1 MLLGYYSHLLQKR
14 WEFLYPSQTRKGT
27 EKQQS
32 PPRLSVSFSSAVTD
46 ERHNV
51 FSEIKNT
58 APTFSLGAMKGVRSY
73 LPKNQPELKLISL
86 EDVAV
91 EPVRWLWYPY
101 IPLGKLSIIHGDP
114 AEGKTTLALWIAA
127 ACSRGLALP
136 GGETGEPLTVLYQTA
151 EDGLGDTIK
160 PRLLESQADLHHIYT
175 IDETDFPL
183 SMLDRRIGEAI
194 QDTHA
199 RLMILDPMQAYLGE
213 KVDMNRANE
222 VRTVMKGLTQV
233 ANQTGC
239 AIVLVGHLNKSQ
251 SANSAQRGLGSM
263 DFRAAARSV
272 LLVGRLK
279 QNRDIRVM
287 VHDKSSLAPEGNSRG
302 FTLDNGTL
310 HWQEGYENLTADE
323 LLSGRSPDSK
333 LTLAEQLILD
343 TLDKHPVVPAKMMYR
358 LAEQASISPRT
369 LKEAKRNLTGYVE
382 SVRLANE
389 WNWLR
394 KE

>member
-1 MLLGYYSHLLQKR
+1 M
-14 WEFLYPSQTRKGT
+14 YPSQTRKGT

-32 PPRLSVSFSSAVTD
+32 PPRLPVSFSSAVTD

-101 IPLGKLSIIHGDP
+101 IPLGKLSILHGDP
-114 AEGKTTLALWIAA
+114 GEGKTTLALWIAA

-183 SMLDRRIGEAI
+183 SMLDHRIGEAI
-194 QDTHA
+194 RDTQA
-199 RLMILDPMQAYLGE
+199 QLMILDPLQAYLGE

-251 SANSAQRGLGSM
+251 TANSAQRGLGSM

-279 QNRDIRVM
+279 NDRNIRVM

-343 TLDKHPVVPAKMMYR
+343 TLDKHPVVPAKVMYR

>member
-1 MLLGYYSHLLQKR
+1 M
-14 WEFLYPSQTRKGT
+14 YPSQTRKGT

-32 PPRLSVSFSSAVTD
+32 PPRLPVSFSSAVTD

-127 ACSRGLALP
+127 ACSRGQALP
-136 GGETGEPLTVLYQTA
+136 GGETGDPLTVLYQTA

-160 PRLLESQADLHHIYT
+160 PRLLESKADLQKIYT

-183 SMLDRRIGEAI
+183 SMLDHRIGEAI

-199 RLMILDPMQAYLGE
+199 QLMILDPMQAYLGE

-222 VRTVMKGLTQV
+222 VRTVMKGLTKV

-279 QNRDIRVM
+279 NNRDVRVM
-287 VHDKSSLAPEGNSRG
+287 VHDKSSLAPEGNSRA
-302 FTLDNGTL
+302 FSLENGTL

-323 LLSGRSPDSK
+323 LLSRAARGNK
-333 LTLAEQLILD
+333 VALAEDLIREQLAGGQ
-343 TLDKHPVVPAKMMYR
+343 PVLANEIYQLAKD
-358 LAEQASISPRT
+358 AGISRRT
-369 LKEAKRNLTGYVE
+369 VEMAKRNMPDVTA
-382 SVRLANE
+382 RK
-389 WNWLR
+389 LR
-394 KE
+394 NCWAWSLH

>member
-1 MLLGYYSHLLQKR
+1 M
-14 WEFLYPSQTRKGT
+14 YPSQTRKGT

-32 PPRLSVSFSSAVTD
+32 PPRLPVSFSSAVTD

-127 ACSRGLALP
+127 ACSRGQALP
-136 GGETGEPLTVLYQTA
+136 GGETGEPLTILYQTA

-183 SMLDRRIGEAI
+183 SMLDHRIGEAI
-194 QDTHA
+194 RDTQA
-199 RLMILDPMQAYLGE
+199 QLMILDPLQAYLGE

-251 SANSAQRGLGSM
+251 TANSAQRGLGSM

-279 QNRDIRVM
+279 NDRDIRVM
-287 VHDKSSLAPEGNSRG
+287 VHDKSSLAEEGPSRG

-323 LLSGRSPDSK
+323 LLSRAARGNK
-333 LTLAEQLILD
+333 VALAEDLIREQLAGGQ
-343 TLDKHPVVPAKMMYR
+343 PVLANEIYQMAKD
-358 LAEQASISPRT
+358 AGISRRT
-369 LKEAKRNLTGYVE
+369 VEMAKRNMPDVT
-382 SVRLANE
+382 A
-389 WNWLR
+389 R
-394 KE
+394 KMRNCWAWSLH

>member
-1 MLLGYYSHLLQKR
+1 M
-14 WEFLYPSQTRKGT
+14 
-27 EKQQS
+27 
-32 PPRLSVSFSSAVTD
+32 
-46 ERHNV
+46 
-51 FSEIKNT
+51 
-58 APTFSLGAMKGVRSY
+58 RSY
-73 LPKNQPELKLISL
+73 LPKKQPELKLISL
-86 EDVAV
+86 EDVVV

-160 PRLLESQADLHHIYT
+160 PRLLESQADLKKIYT

-183 SMLDRRIGEAI
+183 SMLDHRIGEAI

-199 RLMILDPMQAYLGE
+199 QLMILDPMQAYLGE

-222 VRTVMKGLTQV
+222 VRTVMKGLTKV

-251 SANSAQRGLGSM
+251 STNSAQRGLGSM

-279 QNRDIRVM
+279 NNRDIRVM
-287 VHDKSSLAPEGNSRG
+287 VHDKSSLAEEGPSRG

-323 LLSGRSPDSK
+323 LLGGAARGNK
-333 LTLAEQLILD
+333 VALAEDLIRKQLAGG
-343 TLDKHPVVPAKMMYR
+343 HPVLANEIYQIAKD
-358 LAEQASISPRT
+358 AGISRRT
-369 LKEAKRNLTGYVE
+369 VEMAKRNMPDVTA
-382 SVRLANE
+382 RK
-389 WNWLR
+389 LR
-394 KE
+394 NCWAWSLH

>member
-1 MLLGYYSHLLQKR
+1 MPLGYYSHLLQKR

-32 PPRLSVSFSSAVTD
+32 PPRLPVSFSSAVTD

-101 IPLGKLSIIHGDP
+101 IPLGKLSILHGDP
-114 AEGKTTLALWIAA
+114 GEGKTTLALWIAA

-183 SMLDRRIGEAI
+183 SMLDHRIGEAI
-194 QDTHA
+194 RDTQA
-199 RLMILDPMQAYLGE
+199 QLMILDPLQAYLGE

-222 VRTVMKGLTQV
+222 VRNVMKGLTKV
-233 ANQTGC
+233 ASKTGC
-239 AIVLVGHLNKSQ
+239 AIVLMGHLNKSQ
-251 SANSAQRGLGSM
+251 TANSAQRGLGSM

-279 QNRDIRVM
+279 NDRNIRVM
-287 VHDKSSLAPEGNSRG
+287 VHDKSSLAEEGNSRG

-323 LLSGRSPDSK
+323 LLSGAARGNK
-333 LTLAEQLILD
+333 VALAEELIREQLAGGQ
-343 TLDKHPVVPAKMMYR
+343 PVLANEIYQMAKD
-358 LAEQASISPRT
+358 AGISRRT
-369 LKEAKRNLTGYVE
+369 VEMAKRNMPDVTA
-382 SVRLANE
+382 RK
-389 WNWLR
+389 LR
-394 KE
+394 NCWAWSLH

>member
-1 MLLGYYSHLLQKR
+1 M
-14 WEFLYPSQTRKGT
+14 YPSQTRKGT

-32 PPRLSVSFSSAVTD
+32 PPRLPVSFSSAVTD

-58 APTFSLGAMKGVRSY
+58 TPTFSLGAMKGVRSY

-86 EDVAV
+86 EDVVV

-136 GGETGEPLTVLYQTA
+136 GGENKEPLTVLYQTA

-160 PRLLESQADLHHIYT
+160 PRLLESKADLQKIYT

-183 SMLDRRIGEAI
+183 SMLDHRIGEAI
-194 QDTHA
+194 EKTHA
-199 RLMILDPMQAYLGE
+199 QLMILDPMQAYLGE

-222 VRTVMKGLTQV
+222 VRTVMKGLTKV

-251 SANSAQRGLGSM
+251 TANSSQRGLGSM

-279 QNRDIRVM
+279 NDRDIRVM
-287 VHDKSSLAPEGNSRG
+287 VHDKSSLAPEGNSRA
-302 FTLDNGTL
+302 FSLENGTL
-310 HWQEGYENLTADE
+310 HWQEGYEILTADE
-323 LLSGRSPDSK
+323 LLSGAARGNK
-333 LTLAEQLILD
+333 VALAEDLIREQLAGGQ
-343 TLDKHPVVPAKMMYR
+343 PVLANEIYQLAKD
-358 LAEQASISPRT
+358 AGISRRT
-369 LKEAKRNLTGYVE
+369 VEMAKRNMPDVT
-382 SVRLANE
+382 A
-389 WNWLR
+389 R
-394 KE
+394 KMRNCWAWSLH

>member
-1 MLLGYYSHLLQKR
+1 M
-14 WEFLYPSQTRKGT
+14 YPSQTRKGT

-32 PPRLSVSFSSAVTD
+32 PPRLPVSFSSAVTD

-101 IPLGKLSIIHGDP
+101 IPLGKLSILHGDP
-114 AEGKTTLALWIAA
+114 GEGKTTLALWIAA

-183 SMLDRRIGEAI
+183 SMPDHRIGEAI
-194 QDTHA
+194 RDTQA
-199 RLMILDPMQAYLGE
+199 QLMILDPLQAYLGE

-251 SANSAQRGLGSM
+251 TANSAQRGLGSM

-279 QNRDIRVM
+279 NDRNIRVM

-323 LLSGRSPDSK
+323 LLSGAARGNK
-333 LTLAEQLILD
+333 VALAEDLIREQLAGG
-343 TLDKHPVVPAKMMYR
+343 HPVLANEIYQMAKD
-358 LAEQASISPRT
+358 AGISRRT
-369 LKEAKRNLTGYVE
+369 VEMAKRNMPDVTA
-382 SVRLANE
+382 RK
-389 WNWLR
+389 LR
-394 KE
+394 NCWAWSLH

>member
-1 MLLGYYSHLLQKR
+1 
-14 WEFLYPSQTRKGT
+14 
-27 EKQQS
+27 
-32 PPRLSVSFSSAVTD
+32 
-46 ERHNV
+46 
-51 FSEIKNT
+51 
-58 APTFSLGAMKGVRSY
+58 
-73 LPKNQPELKLISL
+73 
-86 EDVAV
+86 
-91 EPVRWLWYPY
+91 
-101 IPLGKLSIIHGDP
+101 
-114 AEGKTTLALWIAA
+114 
-127 ACSRGLALP
+127 
-136 GGETGEPLTVLYQTA
+136 
-151 EDGLGDTIK
+151 
-160 PRLLESQADLHHIYT
+160 
-175 IDETDFPL
+175 
-183 SMLDRRIGEAI
+183 
-194 QDTHA
+194 
-199 RLMILDPMQAYLGE
+199 MILDPMQAYLGE

-222 VRTVMKGLTQV
+222 VRTVMKGLTKV

-251 SANSAQRGLGSM
+251 STNSAQRGLGSM

-279 QNRDIRVM
+279 NDRNIRVM

-333 LTLAEQLILD
+333 LTFGGAAYPRYPGQAPRCSCQSD
-343 TLDKHPVVPAKMMYR
+343 VPLGGAGQH
-358 LAEQASISPRT
+358 LSPNP
-369 LKEAKRNLTGYVE
+369 EGGQRNLTGYVE

>member
-1 MLLGYYSHLLQKR
+1 M
-14 WEFLYPSQTRKGT
+14 YPSQTRKGT

-32 PPRLSVSFSSAVTD
+32 PPRLPVSFSSAVTD

-86 EDVAV
+86 EDVVV

-127 ACSRGLALP
+127 ACSRGQALP
-136 GGETGEPLTVLYQTA
+136 GGENGEPLTVLYQTA

-160 PRLLESQADLHHIYT
+160 PRLLESKADMQKIYT

-183 SMLDRRIGEAI
+183 SMLDHRIGEAI
-194 QDTHA
+194 EKTHA
-199 RLMILDPMQAYLGE
+199 QLMILDPMQAYLGE

-222 VRTVMKGLTQV
+222 VRTVMKGLTKV

-279 QNRDIRVM
+279 NDRDVRVM
-287 VHDKSSLAPEGNSRG
+287 VHDKSSLAPEGNSRA
-302 FTLDNGTL
+302 FSLENGTL

-323 LLSGRSPDSK
+323 LLSGAAHGNK
-333 LTLAEQLILD
+333 VALAEDLIREQLAGGQ
-343 TLDKHPVVPAKMMYR
+343 PVLANEIYQMAKD
-358 LAEQASISPRT
+358 AGISRRT
-369 LKEAKRNLTGYVE
+369 VEMAKRNMPDVTA
-382 SVRLANE
+382 RK
-389 WNWLR
+389 LR
-394 KE
+394 NCWAWSLY

>member
-32 PPRLSVSFSSAVTD
+32 PPRLPVSFSSAVTD

-58 APTFSLGAMKGVRSY
+58 TPTFSLGAMKGVRSY

-86 EDVAV
+86 EDVVV

-136 GGETGEPLTVLYQTA
+136 GGENKEPLTVLYQTA

-160 PRLLESQADLHHIYT
+160 PRLLESKADLQKIYT

-183 SMLDRRIGEAI
+183 SMLDHRIGEAI
-194 QDTHA
+194 EKTHA
-199 RLMILDPMQAYLGE
+199 QLMILDPMQAYLGE

-222 VRTVMKGLTQV
+222 VRTVMKGLTKV

-251 SANSAQRGLGSM
+251 TANSSQRGLGSM

-279 QNRDIRVM
+279 NDRDIRVM
-287 VHDKSSLAPEGNSRG
+287 VHDKSSLAPEGNSRA
-302 FTLDNGTL
+302 FSLENGTL
-310 HWQEGYENLTADE
+310 HWQEGYEILTADE
-323 LLSGRSPDSK
+323 LLSGAARGNK
-333 LTLAEQLILD
+333 VALAEDLIREQLAGGQ
-343 TLDKHPVVPAKMMYR
+343 PVLANEIYQLAKD
-358 LAEQASISPRT
+358 AGISRRT
-369 LKEAKRNLTGYVE
+369 VEMAKRNMPDVT
-382 SVRLANE
+382 A
-389 WNWLR
+389 R
-394 KE
+394 KMRNCWAWSLH

>member
-1 MLLGYYSHLLQKR
+1 
-14 WEFLYPSQTRKGT
+14 
-27 EKQQS
+27 
-32 PPRLSVSFSSAVTD
+32 
-46 ERHNV
+46 
-51 FSEIKNT
+51 
-58 APTFSLGAMKGVRSY
+58 MKGVRSY
-73 LPKNQPELKLISL
+73 LPKIQPELKLISL

-101 IPLGKLSIIHGDP
+101 IPLGKLSILHGDP
-114 AEGKTTLALWIAA
+114 GEGKTTLALWIAA

-160 PRLLESQADLHHIYT
+160 PRLLESKADLQKIYT

-183 SMLDRRIGEAI
+183 SMLDHRIGEAI
-194 QDTHA
+194 EKTHA
-199 RLMILDPMQAYLGE
+199 QLMILDPMQAYLGE

-222 VRTVMKGLTQV
+222 VRNVMKGLTKV
-233 ANQTGC
+233 ASQTGC
-239 AIVLVGHLNKSQ
+239 AIVPVGHLNKSQ

-287 VHDKSSLAPEGNSRG
+287 VHDKSSLAPEGNSRA
-302 FTLDNGTL
+302 FSLENGTL
-310 HWQEGYENLTADE
+310 HWQKGYENLTADE

-343 TLDKHPVVPAKMMYR
+343 TLDKHPVVPAKVMYR

>member
-1 MLLGYYSHLLQKR
+1 MPLGYYSHLLQKR

-32 PPRLSVSFSSAVTD
+32 PPRLPVSFSSAVTD

-101 IPLGKLSIIHGDP
+101 IPLGKLSILHGDP
-114 AEGKTTLALWIAA
+114 GEGKTTLALWIAA

-151 EDGLGDTIK
+151 EDGLGDTIN

-183 SMLDRRIGEAI
+183 SMLDHRIGEAI
-194 QDTHA
+194 RDTQA
-199 RLMILDPMQAYLGE
+199 QLMILDPLQAYLGE

-251 SANSAQRGLGSM
+251 TANSAQRGLGSM

-279 QNRDIRVM
+279 NDRNIRVM

-323 LLSGRSPDSK
+323 LLSGAARGNK
-333 LTLAEQLILD
+333 VALAEDLIREQLAGG
-343 TLDKHPVVPAKMMYR
+343 HPVLANEIYQLAK
-358 LAEQASISPRT
+358 AAGISRRT
-369 LKEAKRNLTGYVE
+369 VEMAKRNMPDVT
-382 SVRLANE
+382 A
-389 WNWLR
+389 R
-394 KE
+394 KMRNCWAWSLH

>member
-32 PPRLSVSFSSAVTD
+32 PPRLPVSFSSAVTD

-127 ACSRGLALP
+127 ACSRGQALP
-136 GGETGEPLTVLYQTA
+136 GGETGEPLTILYQTA

-183 SMLDRRIGEAI
+183 SMLDHRIGETI

-199 RLMILDPMQAYLGE
+199 QLMILDPMQAYLGE

-222 VRTVMKGLTQV
+222 VRTVMKGLTKV

-279 QNRDIRVM
+279 NDQDVRVM
-287 VHDKSSLAPEGNSRG
+287 VHDKSSLAPEGNSRA
-302 FTLDNGTL
+302 FSLENGTL

-323 LLSGRSPDSK
+323 LLSGAARGNK
-333 LTLAEQLILD
+333 VALAEDLIREQLAGG
-343 TLDKHPVVPAKMMYR
+343 HPVLANEIYQLAK
-358 LAEQASISPRT
+358 AAGISRRT
-369 LKEAKRNLTGYVE
+369 VEMAKRNMPDVT
-382 SVRLANE
+382 A
-389 WNWLR
+389 R
-394 KE
+394 KMRNCWAWSLH

>member
-1 MLLGYYSHLLQKR
+1 M
-14 WEFLYPSQTRKGT
+14 YPSQTRKGT

-32 PPRLSVSFSSAVTD
+32 PPRLPVSFSSAVTD

-58 APTFSLGAMKGVRSY
+58 APTFSLGAMKGVQSY

-86 EDVAV
+86 EDVVV

-101 IPLGKLSIIHGDP
+101 IPLGKLSILHGDP
-114 AEGKTTLALWIAA
+114 GEGKTTLALWIAA

-183 SMLDRRIGEAI
+183 SMLDHRIGEAI
-194 QDTHA
+194 RDTQA
-199 RLMILDPMQAYLGE
+199 QLMILDPLQAYLGE

-222 VRTVMKGLTQV
+222 VRNVMKGLTKV
-233 ANQTGC
+233 ASKTGC
-239 AIVLVGHLNKSQ
+239 AIVLMGHLNKSQ
-251 SANSAQRGLGSM
+251 TANSAQRGLGSM

-279 QNRDIRVM
+279 NDRNIRVM
-287 VHDKSSLAPEGNSRG
+287 VHDKSSLAEEGNSRG

-323 LLSGRSPDSK
+323 LLSRAARGNK
-333 LTLAEQLILD
+333 VALAEDLIREQLAGG
-343 TLDKHPVVPAKMMYR
+343 HPVLANEIYQMAKD
-358 LAEQASISPRT
+358 AGISRRT
-369 LKEAKRNLTGYVE
+369 VEMAKRNMPDVTA
-382 SVRLANE
+382 RK
-389 WNWLR
+389 LR
-394 KE
+394 NCWAWSLH

>member
-1 MLLGYYSHLLQKR
+1 M
-14 WEFLYPSQTRKGT
+14 YPSQTRKGT

-32 PPRLSVSFSSAVTD
+32 PPRLPVSFSSAVTD

-86 EDVAV
+86 EDVVV

-101 IPLGKLSIIHGDP
+101 IPLGKLSILHGDP
-114 AEGKTTLALWIAA
+114 GEGKTTLALWIAA

-160 PRLLESQADLHHIYT
+160 PRLLESQADLQKIYT

-183 SMLDRRIGEAI
+183 SMLDHRIGEAI
-194 QDTHA
+194 EKTHA
-199 RLMILDPMQAYLGE
+199 QLMILDPMQAYLGE

-222 VRTVMKGLTQV
+222 VRNVMKGLTKV
-233 ANQTGC
+233 ASQTGC

-251 SANSAQRGLGSM
+251 SINSAQRGLGSM

-279 QNRDIRVM
+279 NDRDIRVM
-287 VHDKSSLAPEGNSRG
+287 VHDKSSLAPEGNSRA
-302 FTLDNGTL
+302 FSLQNGTL
-310 HWQEGYENLTADE
+310 HWQKGYENLTADE
-323 LLSGRSPDSK
+323 LLGGAARGNK
-333 LTLAEQLILD
+333 VALAEDLIRKQLAGG
-343 TLDKHPVVPAKMMYR
+343 HPVLANEIYQIAKD
-358 LAEQASISPRT
+358 AGISRRT
-369 LKEAKRNLTGYVE
+369 VEMAKRNMPDVTA
-382 SVRLANE
+382 RK
-389 WNWLR
+389 LR
-394 KE
+394 NCWAWSLH

>member
-1 MLLGYYSHLLQKR
+1 M
-14 WEFLYPSQTRKGT
+14 YPSQTRKGT

-32 PPRLSVSFSSAVTD
+32 PPRLPVSFSSAVTD

-73 LPKNQPELKLISL
+73 LPKKQPELKLISL

-101 IPLGKLSIIHGDP
+101 IPLGKLTIIHGDP
-114 AEGKTTLALWIAA
+114 GEGKTTLALWIAA

-136 GGETGEPLTVLYQTA
+136 GGENSEPLTVLYQTA

-160 PRLLESQADLHHIYT
+160 PRLLESQAALQKIYT

-183 SMLDRRIGEAI
+183 SMLDHRIGEAI
-194 QDTHA
+194 EKTHA
-199 RLMILDPMQAYLGE
+199 QLMILDPLQAYLGE

-222 VRTVMKGLTQV
+222 VRTVMKGLTKV

-272 LLVGRLK
+272 LLVGKLK
-279 QNRDIRVM
+279 NNRNIRVM
-287 VHDKSSLAPEGNSRG
+287 VHDKSSLAEEGPSRG

-323 LLSGRSPDSK
+323 LLSGAARGNK
-333 LTLAEQLILD
+333 VALAEDLIREQLAGG
-343 TLDKHPVVPAKMMYR
+343 HPVLANEIYQMAK
-358 LAEQASISPRT
+358 AAGISRRT
-369 LKEAKRNLTGYVE
+369 VEMAKRNMPDVTA
-382 SVRLANE
+382 RK
-389 WNWLR
+389 LR
-394 KE
+394 NCWAWSLH

>member
-1 MLLGYYSHLLQKR
+1 M
-14 WEFLYPSQTRKGT
+14 YPSQTRKGT

-32 PPRLSVSFSSAVTD
+32 PPRLPVSFSSAVTD

-58 APTFSLGAMKGVRSY
+58 APTFSLGAMKGARNE

-136 GGETGEPLTVLYQTA
+136 GGENSEPLTVLYQTA

-160 PRLLESQADLHHIYT
+160 PRLLESKADMQKIYT

-183 SMLDRRIGEAI
+183 SMLDHRIGEAI
-194 QDTHA
+194 EKTHA
-199 RLMILDPMQAYLGE
+199 QLMILDPMQAYLGE

-222 VRTVMKGLTQV
+222 VRTVMKGLTKV

-279 QNRDIRVM
+279 NDRDIRVM
-287 VHDKSSLAPEGNSRG
+287 VHDKSSLAPEGNSRA
-302 FTLDNGTL
+302 FSLENGTL

-323 LLSGRSPDSK
+323 LLSGAARGNK
-333 LTLAEQLILD
+333 VALAEDLIREQLAGGQ
-343 TLDKHPVVPAKMMYR
+343 PVLANEIYQMAKD
-358 LAEQASISPRT
+358 AGISRRT
-369 LKEAKRNLTGYVE
+369 VEMAKRNMPDVTA
-382 SVRLANE
+382 RK
-389 WNWLR
+389 LR
-394 KE
+394 NCWAWSLH

>member
-1 MLLGYYSHLLQKR
+1 
-14 WEFLYPSQTRKGT
+14 
-27 EKQQS
+27 
-32 PPRLSVSFSSAVTD
+32 
-46 ERHNV
+46 
-51 FSEIKNT
+51 
-58 APTFSLGAMKGVRSY
+58 MKGVRNE

-86 EDVAV
+86 EDVVV

-101 IPLGKLSIIHGDP
+101 IPLGKLTILHGDP
-114 AEGKTTLALWIAA
+114 GEGKTTLALWIAA
-127 ACSRGLALP
+127 ACSRGQALP
-136 GGETGEPLTVLYQTA
+136 GGENGEPLTVLYQTA

-183 SMLDRRIGEAI
+183 SMLDRRIGEAT

-199 RLMILDPMQAYLGE
+199 QLMILDPMQAYLGE

-222 VRTVMKGLTQV
+222 VRTVMKGLTKV

-251 SANSAQRGLGSM
+251 TANSAQRGLGSM

-279 QNRDIRVM
+279 NDRNIRVM
-287 VHDKSSLAPEGNSRG
+287 VHDKSSLAPEGNSRA
-302 FTLDNGTL
+302 FSLQNGTL

-343 TLDKHPVVPAKMMYR
+343 TLDKHSVVPAKVMYR

>member
-1 MLLGYYSHLLQKR
+1 
-14 WEFLYPSQTRKGT
+14 
-27 EKQQS
+27 
-32 PPRLSVSFSSAVTD
+32 
-46 ERHNV
+46 
-51 FSEIKNT
+51 
-58 APTFSLGAMKGVRSY
+58 
-73 LPKNQPELKLISL
+73 
-86 EDVAV
+86 
-91 EPVRWLWYPY
+91 
-101 IPLGKLSIIHGDP
+101 
-114 AEGKTTLALWIAA
+114 
-127 ACSRGLALP
+127 
-136 GGETGEPLTVLYQTA
+136 
-151 EDGLGDTIK
+151 
-160 PRLLESQADLHHIYT
+160 
-175 IDETDFPL
+175 
-183 SMLDRRIGEAI
+183 MLDERIGEAI
-194 QDTHA
+194 QDTQA
-199 RLMILDPMQAYLGE
+199 QLMILDPMQAYLGE

-222 VRTVMKGLTQV
+222 VRTVMKGLTKV
-233 ANQTGC
+233 AC

-251 SANSAQRGLGSM
+251 TSNSAQRGLGSM

-279 QNRDIRVM
+279 NDRDVRVM
-287 VHDKSSLAPEGNSRG
+287 VHDKSSLAPEGNSRA
-302 FTLDNGTL
+302 FSLENGTL

>member
-14 WEFLYPSQTRKGT
+14 WEFLYPRRHEKARRRRPPSTTAGRKIELGLAVRRAVFPQPFSHCRGLT
-27 EKQQS
+27 QW
-32 PPRLSVSFSSAVTD
+32 LSA
-46 ERHNV
+46 
-51 FSEIKNT
+51 IKNT
-58 APTFSLGAMKGVRSY
+58 APTFSLGASKGVRSY

-86 EDVAV
+86 EDVVV

-127 ACSRGLALP
+127 ACSRGQALP

-160 PRLLESQADLHHIYT
+160 PRLLESQADLQRIYT

-183 SMLDRRIGEAI
+183 SMLDHRIGEAI

-199 RLMILDPMQAYLGE
+199 QLMILDPMQAYLGE

-222 VRTVMKGLTQV
+222 VRTVMKGLTKV

-251 SANSAQRGLGSM
+251 TSNSAQRGLGSM

-279 QNRDIRVM
+279 NDRDVRVM
-287 VHDKSSLAPEGNSRG
+287 VHDKSSLAPEGNSEEVQIPNSR
-302 FTLDNGTL
+302 
-310 HWQEGYENLTADE
+310 WRSS
-323 LLSGRSPDSK
+323 LS
-333 LTLAEQLILD
+333 
-343 TLDKHPVVPAKMMYR
+343 
-358 LAEQASISPRT
+358 
-369 LKEAKRNLTGYVE
+369 
-382 SVRLANE
+382 
-389 WNWLR
+389 
-394 KE
+394 

>member
-1 MLLGYYSHLLQKR
+1 M
-14 WEFLYPSQTRKGT
+14 
-27 EKQQS
+27 
-32 PPRLSVSFSSAVTD
+32 
-46 ERHNV
+46 
-51 FSEIKNT
+51 
-58 APTFSLGAMKGVRSY
+58 
-73 LPKNQPELKLISL
+73 PKNQPELKLISL

-136 GGETGEPLTVLYQTA
+136 GGENKEPLTVLYQTA

-160 PRLLESQADLHHIYT
+160 PRLLESKADLQKIYT

-183 SMLDRRIGEAI
+183 SMLDHRIGEAI
-194 QDTHA
+194 RDTQA
-199 RLMILDPMQAYLGE
+199 QLMILDPMQAYLGE

-222 VRTVMKGLTQV
+222 VRTVMKGLTKV

-251 SANSAQRGLGSM
+251 TANSSQRGLGSM

-279 QNRDIRVM
+279 NDRDVRVM
-287 VHDKSSLAPEGNSRG
+287 VHDKSSLAEEGPSRG

-323 LLSGRSPDSK
+323 LLSGAARGNKVAMAED
-333 LTLAEQLILD
+333 LIREQLAGG
-343 TLDKHPVVPAKMMYR
+343 HPVLANEIYQMAK
-358 LAEQASISPRT
+358 AAGISRRT
-369 LKEAKRNLTGYVE
+369 VEMAKRNMPDVTA
-382 SVRLANE
+382 RK
-389 WNWLR
+389 LR
-394 KE
+394 NCWAWSLH